1 MELDD
6 LRRQWRQAEPVK
18 ASGRLS
24 ASELTELLARQSS
37 GVVDQ
42 LRRNARLELRI
53 NYGVLVASVLLVAR
67 ASELWLRLFGGV
79 LTLLAVVCIFYFYRK
94 LGLLRS
100 MDNPAGDLRA
110 HLTRMASGLRA
121 LIRFYY
127 RLTLAMI
134 PVTVLIMGVM
144 AVSEA
149 RITLTSSKIW
159 IIAAVLV
166 VLAIFLYLPTAHFTA
181 KYLQRL
187 YGQHL
192 DRLEGQ
198 LRELDEPTSALP
210 PLTAQS

>member
-6 LRRQWRQAEPVK
+6 LRRQWRQAEPGK
-18 ASGRLS
+18 ATGALS
-24 ASELTELLARQSS
+24 TGELTALLARQSG
-37 GVVDQ
+37 GVVEQ

-53 NYGVLVASVLLVAR
+53 NYAVLVASAVLAAL

-79 LTLLAVVCIFYFYRK
+79 LTLLAVICIFYFYRK
-94 LGLLRS
+94 LGLLRT
-100 MDNPAGDLRA
+100 MDDPAGDLRA

-127 RLTLAMI
+127 RLTLTMI
-134 PVTVLIMGVM
+134 PITVLIMGVM

-149 RITLTSSKIW
+149 RINLTSGKLG

-166 VLAIFLYLPTAHFTA
+166 VLAVFLYLPTAYVTA

-198 LRELDEPTSALP
+198 LRELDEPAALP
-210 PLTAQS
+210 PPTAQG

>member
-18 ASGRLS
+18 ATSALS
-24 ASELTELLARQSS
+24 AGELTALLARQSG
-37 GVVDQ
+37 GVVEQ

-53 NYGVLVASVLLVAR
+53 NYAVLIASAVLAAL

-94 LGLLRS
+94 LGLLRT
-100 MDNPAGDLRA
+100 MDDPAGDLRA
-110 HLTRMASGLRA
+110 HLTRMASGLRT

-134 PVTVLIMGVM
+134 PVTAMIMGLM

-149 RITLTSSKIW
+149 RINLTPAKLG

-166 VLAIFLYLPTAHFTA
+166 VLSVFLYFPTAHVTD

-198 LRELDEPTSALP
+198 LRELDEPTALP
-210 PLTAQS
+210 PGTTRS

>member
-18 ASGRLS
+18 ANGTLS
-24 ASELTELLARQSS
+24 AGELTALLARQSG
-37 GVVDQ
+37 GVVEQ

-53 NYGVLVASVLLVAR
+53 NYAVLVASAVLAIR

-79 LTLLAVVCIFYFYRK
+79 LTLLAFVCIFYFYRK
-94 LGLLRS
+94 LGLLRT
-100 MDNPAGDLRA
+100 MDDPAGDLRA

-127 RLTLAMI
+127 RLTLAMLPI
-134 PVTVLIMGVM
+134 TVLIMGVM
-144 AVSEA
+144 AVSESRA
-149 RITLTSSKIW
+149 HLTTFKLGL
-159 IIAAVLV
+159 IAAVLV
-166 VLAIFLYLPTAHFTA
+166 VLAVFLYLPTAHITA

-192 DRLEGQ
+192 DRLESQ
-198 LRELDEPTSALP
+198 LRELDEPTGALP
-210 PLTAQS
+210 PPTT

>member
-18 ASGRLS
+18 ASGTLS
-24 ASELTELLARQSS
+24 AGELTALLARQSG
-37 GVVDQ
+37 GVVEQ

-53 NYGVLVASVLLVAR
+53 NYAVLVASAVLAIR

-79 LTLLAVVCIFYFYRK
+79 LTLLAFVCIFYLYRK
-94 LGLLRS
+94 LGLLRT
-100 MDNPAGDLRA
+100 MDDPAGDLRA

-127 RLTLAMI
+127 RLTLAMLPI
-134 PVTVLIMGVM
+134 TVLIMGVM
-144 AVSEA
+144 AVSESRA
-149 RITLTSSKIW
+149 HLTTFKLGL
-159 IIAAVLV
+159 IAAVLV
-166 VLAIFLYLPTAHFTA
+166 VLAVFLYLPTAHITA

-192 DRLEGQ
+192 DRLESQ
-198 LRELDEPTSALP
+198 LRELDEPTGALP
-210 PLTAQS
+210 PPTT